1 MRFKIVLLIL
11 LVVFTGCSKKEPP
24 IDEPKSDFE
33 TVLLNNDTIQIT
45 KYIGE
50 STFVVI
56 PDHIDGKR
64 VTEIGDNAFANLTIE
79 EITFPFTIKKV
90 GDNTFLN
97 TLTLK
102 RIIIFGDTPFYVES
116 FALDERQSD
125 PSTGYF
131 EINCTFAFY
140 ARLQEFRHLYEA
152 HPMNK
157 FAQDDLA
164 RFGEKWLSYLNLIK
178 YS

>member
-1 MRFKIVLLIL
+1 MRFKIALIVLFVAL
-11 LVVFTGCSKKEPP
+11 TGCSKNEPP

-56 PDHIDGKR
+56 PDQIDGKR
-64 VTEIGDNAFANLTIE
+64 VTEIGDNAFANLAIE
-79 EITFPFTIKKV
+79 EITFPSTIKKV

-97 TLTLK
+97 TPTLK
-102 RIIIFGDTPFYVES
+102 RIIIFGDTPFFLES

-131 EINCTFAFY
+131 EINCTFAYY
-140 ARLQEFRHLYEA
+140 ARLHEFRALYEA
-152 HPMNK
+152 DPTNK

>member
-1 MRFKIVLLIL
+1 MRFKIALIVLFVAL
-11 LVVFTGCSKKEPP
+11 TGCSKNESP

-56 PDHIDGKR
+56 PDQINGKR
-64 VTEIGDNAFANLTIE
+64 VTEIGDNTFANLTIE
-79 EITFPFTIKKV
+79 EITFPSTIKKV

-97 TLTLK
+97 TSTLK
-102 RIIIFGDTPFYVES
+102 RIIIFGDSPFYLES

-125 PSTGYF
+125 ISSGYF

-140 ARLQEFRHLYEA
+140 ARLQEFRALYEA
-152 HPMNK
+152 DPTNK

-164 RFGEKWLSYLNLIK
+164 RFGEKWLSYLALIK

>member
-1 MRFKIVLLIL
+1 MKYRIVLLII
-11 LVVFTGCSKKEPP
+11 LVVFTGCSKKENP
-24 IDEPKSDFE
+24 IGEPKSDFE

-45 KYIGE
+45 KYIGV

-56 PDHIDGKR
+56 PDQIDGKR

-79 EITFPFTIKKV
+79 EITFPSTIKKV

-97 TLTLK
+97 TPTLK
-102 RIIIFGDTPFYVES
+102 RIIIFGDSPFYLES

-125 PSTGYF
+125 VSSGYF

-152 HPMNK
+152 DPMNK

-164 RFGEKWLSYLNLIK
+164 RFGEKWLSYLDLIK